1 MSLLLR
7 SAVVLFL
14 AACLSGQSLQMAPV
28 AVESGKEST
37 LGITLVPGPTA
48 VLILKWDLVYP
59 ANRLVIEEA
68 GIQAGPAARSA
79 EKSIACAGGWKKSP
93 QEYRYRCMMV
103 GGQSLVPGGVVAEL
117 KLRANPDAKS
127 GDARVRLENVEA
139 VLPGPKLI
147 QLKPTGTNI
156 TVKH

>member
-1 MSLLLR
+1 MSWILR
-7 SAVVLFL
+7 STAVLFM

-28 AVESGKEST
+28 DVEPGKETT
-37 LGITLVPGPTA
+37 LGVTLAPGPTA

-59 ANRLVIEEA
+59 ADRLTIDEA

-117 KLRANPDAKS
+117 KLRAAPNAKS
-127 GDARVRLENVEA
+127 GNVRVRLENVEA
-139 VLPGPKLI
+139 VLSGPKLI
-147 QLKPTGTNI
+147 NLKPASTNI
-156 TVKH
+156 TIK